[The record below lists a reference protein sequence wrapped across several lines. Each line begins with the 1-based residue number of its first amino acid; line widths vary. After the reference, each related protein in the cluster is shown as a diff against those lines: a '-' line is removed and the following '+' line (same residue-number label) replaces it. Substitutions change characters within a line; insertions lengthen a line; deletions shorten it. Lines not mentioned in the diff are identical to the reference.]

1 MATARSCST
10 SGLSRTTV
18 CSSSVT
24 LTIRG
29 LPGKGCLAQRPGRL
43 PRRPAAAA
51 LAAIDRLA
59 ETLDPL
65 ADLAGER
72 LEGGAVD
79 HQPRGHLGDVLDL
92 DEVVGLQRG
101 AARDQIDDAAAQA
114 QHRRQ
119 LDRAA

>member
-43 PRRPAAAA
+43 RRRRA
-51 LAAIDRLA
+51 LAAIDRPA
-59 ETLDPL
+59 EALDPVT
-65 ADLAGER
+65 DLAGEG

-79 HQPRGHLGDVLDL
+79 DQPRGHLGDVLDL
-92 DEVVGLQRG
+92 DQVVGLECG
-101 AARDQIDDAAAQA
+101 AGRHQVDDA
-114 QHRRQ
+114 
-119 LDRAA
+119 